1 MLCFCPFISG
11 LNLMWCWSWSYTWIR
26 VRHLNVQFYARS
38 SNKSII
44 FTWCFMIKG
53 GVLNCLTDSFEASME
68 MEIIV
73 FFCGSCVF
81 FPVFPSGELSPYL
94 FFNFLQAKEIAAIQR
109 SEAPM
114 SKMPRQR
121 GRWSQ
126 PTSNIEMTV
135 KSMLDLRQLESF
147 SVSRSPSR
155 DSLSQNSNGDER
167 EEQADLPVHINKVR
181 AVLLWRGESTLSA
194 SVLPLFIITYIYYYL
209 MPFCIWIYIFYIWI
223 LYMNI

>member
-1 MLCFCPFISG
+1 MGRIFSLLFY
-11 LNLMWCWSWSYTWIR
+11 NQQTWFPKT
-26 VRHLNVQFYARS
+26 VFQF
-38 SNKSII
+38 
-44 FTWCFMIKG
+44 
-53 GVLNCLTDSFEASME
+53 
-68 MEIIV
+68 
-73 FFCGSCVF
+73 
-81 FPVFPSGELSPYL
+81 
-94 FFNFLQAKEIAAIQR
+94 QAKEIAAIQR

-155 DSLSQNSNGDER
+155 DSLSQNSNGDDR

-181 AVLLWRGESTLSA
+181 VVLLWGGECTLSV
-194 SVLPLFIITYIYYYL
+194 SVLPLFIISCVYYCL
-209 MPFCIWIYIFYIWI
+209 IIFFISLPSEKTAQLTLVVNTQSRAHVGLRFLSKDGERTCIFPQ
-223 LYMNI
+223 LLG